1 MPYLVHIWMLTLL
14 HQPKKAAGEFPL
26 IGHRQ
31 VCVIFREVGAF
42 FSSVTSGARQHLC
55 PSHSPV
61 SVM

>member
-1 MPYLVHIWMLTLL
+1 MPYIVHIWMLT
-14 HQPKKAAGEFPL
+14 QPKKAAGEFPL

-31 VCVIFREVGAF
+31 VCVIFREGGGV